1 MVRRPLERGTSM
13 PFIKV
18 MPVQDRTSF
27 VNIAAIQ
34 SITEGGP
41 EDATEGPAFVIT
53 FRNGQS
59 LVCHGE
65 AQDARRKIAAAEK

>member
-1 MVRRPLERGTSM
+1 M

-18 MPVQDRTSF
+18 LPVQDRVSF

-41 EDATEGPAFVIT
+41 EDVDEGPCFVLT

-65 AQDARRKIAAAEK
+65 ADDVRRKIAAVEK

>member
-1 MVRRPLERGTSM
+1 M

-18 MPVQDRTSF
+18 DPIEGRVSF

-53 FRNGQS
+53 FRSGQEV
-59 LVCHGE
+59 VCRGE
-65 AQDARRKIAAAEK
+65 AEDVRRKIAAVEK